1 MANNII
7 TERYKQEYRVDY
19 SIQYEWIIDANYCH
33 NILNKLRANID
44 KSKEIL
50 MVGINLDKTIWTPHV
65 IPEAVKKIEMV
76 TNPTL
81 SINITDDNCNLRL
94 LKR

>member
-1 MANNII
+1 
-7 TERYKQEYRVDY
+7 
-19 SIQYEWIIDANYCH
+19 
-33 NILNKLRANID
+33 
-44 KSKEIL
+44 